1 MSQRK
6 ASYEPSPKVQ
16 RQTLP
21 RLAAVMAVLAGQKT
35 VSAAARELGL
45 SRNHFQTIL
54 HRAERELIE
63 SVRLKAGGRPSRSEQ
78 LLRQQAELKQ
88 LKRENAKLRKQLAA
102 TQELLEVA
110 GTLLRGRRRASPR
123 ARRARKMGE
132 VRSEGANE
140 SEAQRW
146 RGEVLRGAQQMKR
159 LGLTARAAAQL
170 AGVDAATVRRW
181 RVAAPAPGAPAA
193 PAPGPEQVA
202 QAEQRVR
209 ALHGL
214 VGAAALAQG
223 IEGLSR
229 RQAARIKLEVLT
241 RMERERKAGL
251 VRVRVRVSQPGVLRG
266 IDAMHFATR
275 EGVLY
280 ALICADAAI
289 PYRTMLVCAEHYDAA
304 LVARTLE
311 QDILRHGAPLVLRL
325 DRARCHEAPGVRE
338 LLAQH
343 GVLVL
348 HGPAHYPGYYGQL
361 ERQNREHRMWMRS
374 VPKQSRVDTEQC
386 LGQMLE
392 AVNTLWPR
400 STLRWKTAQQRWQE
414 RQPIHI
420 DRAAL
425 REEVQARAERIARD
439 QRSRGVTA
447 ELAERL
453 AIERTLERMGYLRL
467 QPGGWC

>member
-6 ASYEPSPKVQ
+6 GSYEPSPKADG
-16 RQTLP
+16 QTLP
-21 RLAAVMAVLAGQKT
+21 RLTAVMAVLAGQTT

-54 HRAERELIE
+54 HRAERALIE
-63 SVRLKAGGRPSRSEQ
+63 SVRLKVGGRPSRSEQ
-78 LLRQQAELKQ
+78 RVRQQAQLKQ
-88 LKRENAKLRKQLAA
+88 LKGENAKLRKQLAA
-102 TQELLEVA
+102 TQQLLEVA

-123 ARRARKMGE
+123 ARRSRKMGE
-132 VRSEGANE
+132 VRSEGASE

-146 RGEVLRGAQQMKR
+146 RGEVLRGAQQMRR

-181 RVAAPAPGAPAA
+181 RVAAHAPRAPAA

-214 VGAAALAQG
+214 VGAAALAEG

-241 RMERERKAGL
+241 RMERERKAHL
-251 VRVRVRVSQPGVLRG
+251 VRVRVSQPGVLRG

-325 DRARCHEAPGVRE
+325 DRARCHEAAGVRE

-374 VPKQSRVDTEQC
+374 VPKQSRADTEQC

-414 RQPIHI
+414 HQPIHI